1 LHRLDLE
8 LFALPSQEDFLRAHQ
23 YWKAEFMSIKAAA
36 TFVLLSVPFFLL
48 TVWALVDISI
58 KDFKTL
64 KEKVIW
70 YLIALIP
77 FIGWLIYLIL
87 GFRRGVKPNR
97 SPG

>member
-1 LHRLDLE
+1 
-8 LFALPSQEDFLRAHQ
+8 
-23 YWKAEFMSIKAAA
+23 MSIKAAA
-36 TFVLLSVPFFLL
+36 TFVLLSIPFFLL

-70 YLIALIP
+70 YLVALIP

-97 SPG
+97 SAG

>member
-1 LHRLDLE
+1 
-8 LFALPSQEDFLRAHQ
+8 
-23 YWKAEFMSIKAAA
+23 MSIKAAA
-36 TFVLLSVPFFLL
+36 TFVLLSIPFFLL

-77 FIGWLIYLIL
+77 FIGWLIYLIV
-87 GFRRGVKPNR
+87 GFRRGVKPDR

>member
-1 LHRLDLE
+1 
-8 LFALPSQEDFLRAHQ
+8 
-23 YWKAEFMSIKAAA
+23 MSIKAAA

-87 GFRRGVKPNR
+87 GFRRGIKPDR

>member
-1 LHRLDLE
+1 
-8 LFALPSQEDFLRAHQ
+8 
-23 YWKAEFMSIKAAA
+23 MSIKAAA

>member
-1 LHRLDLE
+1 
-8 LFALPSQEDFLRAHQ
+8 
-23 YWKAEFMSIKAAA
+23 MSIKAAA
-36 TFVLLSVPFFLL
+36 TFVLLSIPFFLL

-70 YLIALIP
+70 YLVALIP
-77 FIGWLIYLIL
+77 FIGWLIYLIV
-87 GFRRGVKPNR
+87 GFRRGVKPDR

>member
-1 LHRLDLE
+1 
-8 LFALPSQEDFLRAHQ
+8 
-23 YWKAEFMSIKAAA
+23 MSIKAAA
-36 TFVLLSVPFFLL
+36 TFVLLSIPFFLL

>member
-1 LHRLDLE
+1 
-8 LFALPSQEDFLRAHQ
+8 
-23 YWKAEFMSIKAAA
+23 MSIKAAA

-70 YLIALIP
+70 YLVALIP

-97 SPG
+97 SAG

>member
-1 LHRLDLE
+1 
-8 LFALPSQEDFLRAHQ
+8 
-23 YWKAEFMSIKAAA
+23 MSIKAAA
-36 TFVLLSVPFFLL
+36 IFVLLSVPFFLL

-70 YLIALIP
+70 YLIALLP

-87 GFRRGVKPNR
+87 GFRRGVKPDR
-97 SPG
+97 APG